1 LLPGNRANNVV
12 VGYHV
17 GVDTASSLLYSPN
30 RLIATVGLSD
40 MIVVDTEDAILV
52 CPKSRAQEVKHL
64 VEALKQNNKH
74 KYL

>member
-1 LLPGNRANNVV
+1 
-12 VGYHV
+12 
-17 GVDTASSLLYSPN
+17 VDTSSSLIYSPN

-52 CPKSRAQEVKHL
+52 CPKSRAQEVKHI
-64 VEALKQNNKH
+64 VETLKQSNKH